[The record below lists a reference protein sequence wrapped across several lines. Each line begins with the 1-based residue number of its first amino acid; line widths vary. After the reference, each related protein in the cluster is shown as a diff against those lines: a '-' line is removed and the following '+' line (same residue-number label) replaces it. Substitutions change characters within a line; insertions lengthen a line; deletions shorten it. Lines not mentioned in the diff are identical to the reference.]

1 MKKILYLAAALI
13 AAAACGREPAV
24 TEKPSEEPDVGQKL
38 LDVTLIAGNP
48 ETRTEVFFD
57 PEVNQFRP
65 YWSAGVETISLGP
78 ILPQETDPGDL
89 EFDEDGYFY
98 PDEYAFS
105 SPQVA
110 SRSLEQ
116 TFIGRAPAGTYLA
129 YYPAWNDYVYDEDG
143 NLVQEGYGAYLYY
156 RQDDPDLTATVEGW
170 VQTLQHPRRDSFDP
184 KSDFL
189 VSNPVTIDGNSNVS
203 KTVYVAF
210 SRPVAIVRVVLQDK
224 QGAGSAFPLAGQH
237 VRRVILGSL
246 DGEGPFLSGDVMY
259 YYSGNGSDIR
269 VEYAPDDFVVAE
281 YTDETTYTI
290 GEEGAATF
298 FVTLPT
304 VLMQEDNPLHIQVET
319 DNYIIDRDITLPA
332 DVALQ
337 PSRMTTLNIG
347 LFDDGVNGTSYQR
360 KEMVFMVKE
369 WNEDAWEEELVP
381 IESLELEFGQEVEIY
396 VKLIGVFPPN
406 EALSDFVFGPE
417 ESAVMHLSYREAS
430 YDWEES
436 LLGEIVL
443 LGVKVGSDTFT
454 VRLVEGGTTASLPVS
469 VILGENDR
477 SLEGNYGD
485 DNQAGG
491 GISVHGGNYVEG
503 GTY

>member
-1 MKKILYLAAALI
+1 MKKILYLAAALL
-13 AAAACGREPAV
+13 AVAACSREPAV
-24 TEKPSEEPDVGQKL
+24 AEKPSEEPEVGEKL

-65 YWSAGVETISLGP
+65 FWSAGMETIELGN
-78 ILPQETDPGDL
+78 LNPGNP
-89 EFDEDGYFY
+89 EFDSDGYYY
-98 PDEYAFS
+98 PDGRLFS
-105 SPQVA
+105 A
-110 SRSLEQ
+110 TADSRSFSRAF
-116 TFIGRAPAGTYLA
+116 TGSAPAGTYVA
-129 YYPAWNDYVYDEDG
+129 YYPAWHDSVYDEDD
-143 NLVQEGYGAYLYY
+143 NVVRESYGAYIGFD
-156 RQDDPDLTATVEGW
+156 RALTPTVEGW
-170 VQTLQHPRRDSFDP
+170 VQTVQHPRRDSFDP
-184 KSDFL
+184 KSDFM
-189 VSNPVTIDGNSNVS
+189 VSEPVISVAENQTTVNVS
-203 KTVYVAF
+203 F
-210 SRPVAIVRVVLQDK
+210 SRLVAIVRVVLQDK
-224 QGAGSAFPLAGQH
+224 QGAGSEFPLAGQH

-269 VEYAPDDFVVAE
+269 VEYDPDNLVVAE

-319 DNYIIDRDITLPA
+319 DNYIIDRDINLPA

-369 WNEDAWEEELVP
+369 WNEDTCEEELVP
-381 IESLELEFGQEVEIY
+381 IESLELEFGQKVEIY

-417 ESAVMHLSYREAS
+417 ESAVMHLSYHEAS
-430 YDWEES
+430 YDDEEN

-443 LGVKVGSDTFT
+443 HGVNVGSDTFT
-454 VRLVEGGTTASLPVS
+454 VRLVEGGMTASLPVS

-477 SLEGNYGD
+477 SLDGNYGA
-485 DNQAGG
+485 DNKPGG
-491 GISVHGGNYVEG
+491 GINADNYVEG

>member
-1 MKKILYLAAALI
+1 MKKILYLAAALL
-13 AAAACGREPAV
+13 AVAACGREPAV
-24 TEKPSEEPDVGQKL
+24 AEKPSEEPEVGQKL

-65 YWSAGVETISLGP
+65 FWSAGMETIELGN
-78 ILPQETDPGDL
+78 LNPGNP
-89 EFDEDGYFY
+89 EFDSDGYYY
-98 PDEYAFS
+98 PDGRLFS
-105 SPQVA
+105 A
-110 SRSLEQ
+110 TADSRSFSRAF
-116 TFIGRAPAGTYLA
+116 TGSAPAGTYVA
-129 YYPAWNDYVYDEDG
+129 YYPAWHDSVYDEDD
-143 NLVQEGYGAYLYY
+143 NVVQESYGAYIGFD
-156 RQDDPDLTATVEGW
+156 RALTPTVEGW
-170 VQTLQHPRRDSFDP
+170 VQTVQHPRRDSFDP
-184 KSDFL
+184 KSDFM
-189 VSNPVTIDGNSNVS
+189 VSEPVISVAENQTTVNVS
-203 KTVYVAF
+203 F
-210 SRPVAIVRVVLQDK
+210 SRLVAIVRVVLQDK
-224 QGAGSAFPLAGQH
+224 QGAGSEFPLAGQH

-269 VEYAPDDFVVAE
+269 VEYDPDNLVVAE

-304 VLMQEDNPLHIQVET
+304 VLMQENNPLHIQVET
-319 DNYIIDRDITLPA
+319 DNYIIDRDINLPA

-347 LFDDGVNGTSYQR
+347 LFDDGVNGTSYLR

-369 WNEDAWEEELVP
+369 WNEDTCEEELVP
-381 IESLELEFGQEVEIY
+381 IESLELEFGQKVEIY

-417 ESAVMHLSYREAS
+417 ESAVMHLSYHEAS
-430 YDWEES
+430 YDDEEN

-443 LGVKVGSDTFT
+443 HGVNVGSDTFT
-454 VRLVEGGTTASLPVS
+454 VRLVEGGMTASLPVS

-477 SLEGNYGD
+477 SLDGNYGA
-485 DNQAGG
+485 DNKPGG
-491 GISVHGGNYVEG
+491 GINADNYVEG

>member
-1 MKKILYLAAALI
+1 MTRILYLAAALI
-13 AAAACGREPAV
+13 TVAACGREPAV
-24 TEKPSEEPDVGQKL
+24 TEKPSEEPEVGQKL

-65 YWSAGVETISLGP
+65 FWSAGMETIELGNLNP
-78 ILPQETDPGDL
+78 GNPQ
-89 EFDEDGYFY
+89 FDSDGYYY
-98 PDEYAFS
+98 PDGRLFS
-105 SPQVA
+105 A
-110 SRSLEQ
+110 TADSRSFSRAF
-116 TFIGRAPAGTYLA
+116 TGSAPAGTYVA
-129 YYPAWNDYVYDEDG
+129 YYPAWHDEIRDEEDI
-143 NLVQEGYGAYLYY
+143 LVQDSYGAYIGFD
-156 RQDDPDLTATVEGW
+156 RALTPTVEGW

-189 VSNPVTIDGNSNVS
+189 VSVPIEIAEGQT
-203 KTVYVAF
+203 TVHVAF

-269 VEYAPDDFVVAE
+269 VEYDPDDFVVAE

-319 DNYIIDRDITLPA
+319 DNYIIDRDINLPA

-347 LFDDGVNGTSYQR
+347 LFDDGVSGTSYQR

-369 WNEDAWEEELVP
+369 WNEDTWEEELVP
-381 IESLELEFGQEVEIY
+381 IESLELEFGQEVKIY

-417 ESAVMHLSYREAS
+417 ESAVMHLSYHEAS
-430 YDWEES
+430 YDDEEN

-443 LGVKVGSDTFT
+443 HGVNVGSDTFT
-454 VRLVEGGTTASLPVS
+454 VRLVEGGMTASLPVS

-477 SLEGNYGD
+477 SLDGNYGA
-485 DNQAGG
+485 DNKPGG
-491 GISVHGGNYVEG
+491 GINADNYVEG

>member
-1 MKKILYLAAALI
+1 MKKILYLAAALL
-13 AAAACGREPAV
+13 AVAACSREPAV
-24 TEKPSEEPDVGQKL
+24 AEKPSEEPEVGQKL

-65 YWSAGVETISLGP
+65 FWSAGMETIELGN
-78 ILPQETDPGDL
+78 LNPGNP
-89 EFDEDGYFY
+89 EFDSDGYYY
-98 PDEYAFS
+98 PDGRLFS
-105 SPQVA
+105 A
-110 SRSLEQ
+110 TADSRSFSRAF
-116 TFIGRAPAGTYLA
+116 TGSAPAGTYVA
-129 YYPAWNDYVYDEDG
+129 YYPAWHDSVYDEDD
-143 NLVQEGYGAYLYY
+143 NVVQESYGAYIGFD
-156 RQDDPDLTATVEGW
+156 RALTPTVEGW
-170 VQTLQHPRRDSFDP
+170 VQTVQHPRRDSFDP
-184 KSDFL
+184 KSDFM
-189 VSNPVTIDGNSNVS
+189 VSEPVISVAENQTTVNVS
-203 KTVYVAF
+203 F
-210 SRPVAIVRVVLQDK
+210 SRLVAIVRVVLQDK
-224 QGAGSAFPLAGQH
+224 QGAGSEFPLAGQH

-269 VEYAPDDFVVAE
+269 VEYDPDNLVVAE

-304 VLMQEDNPLHIQVET
+304 VLMQENNPLHIQVET
-319 DNYIIDRDITLPA
+319 DNYIIDRDINLPA

-347 LFDDGVNGTSYQR
+347 LFDDGVNGTSYLR

-369 WNEDAWEEELVP
+369 WNEDTWGEELVP
-381 IESLELEFGQEVEIY
+381 IESLELEFGQKVEIY

-417 ESAVMHLSYREAS
+417 ESAVMRLSFDATS
-430 YDWEES
+430 YDDEEN

-443 LGVKVGSDTFT
+443 HGVNVGSDTFT
-454 VRLVEGGTTASLPVS
+454 VRLVEGGMTASLPVS

-477 SLEGNYGD
+477 SLDGNYGA
-485 DNQAGG
+485 DNKPGG
-491 GISVHGGNYVEG
+491 GINADNYVEG

>member
-1 MKKILYLAAALI
+1 MKKILYLAAALL
-13 AAAACGREPAV
+13 AVAACGREPAV
-24 TEKPSEEPDVGQKL
+24 AEKPSEEPEVGQKL

-65 YWSAGVETISLGP
+65 FWSAGMETIELGN
-78 ILPQETDPGDL
+78 LNPGNP
-89 EFDEDGYFY
+89 EFDSDGYYY
-98 PDEYAFS
+98 PDGRLFS
-105 SPQVA
+105 A
-110 SRSLEQ
+110 TADSRSFSRAF
-116 TFIGRAPAGTYLA
+116 TGSAPAGTYVA
-129 YYPAWNDYVYDEDG
+129 YYPAWHDSVYDEDD
-143 NLVQEGYGAYLYY
+143 NVVQESYGAYIGFD
-156 RQDDPDLTATVEGW
+156 RALTPTVEGW
-170 VQTLQHPRRDSFDP
+170 VQTVQHPRRDSFDP
-184 KSDFL
+184 KSDFM
-189 VSNPVTIDGNSNVS
+189 VSEPVISVAENQTTVNVS
-203 KTVYVAF
+203 F
-210 SRPVAIVRVVLQDK
+210 SRLVAIVRVVLQDK
-224 QGAGSAFPLAGQH
+224 QGAGSEFPLAGQH

-269 VEYAPDDFVVAE
+269 VEYDPDNLVVAE

-304 VLMQEDNPLHIQVET
+304 VLMQENNPLHIQVET
-319 DNYIIDRDITLPA
+319 DNYIIDRDINLPA

-347 LFDDGVNGTSYQR
+347 LFDDGVNGTSYLR

-369 WNEDAWEEELVP
+369 WNEDTCEEELVP
-381 IESLELEFGQEVEIY
+381 IESLELEFGQKVEIY

-417 ESAVMHLSYREAS
+417 ESAVMRLSFDATS
-430 YDWEES
+430 YDDEEN

-443 LGVKVGSDTFT
+443 HGVNVGSDTFT
-454 VRLVEGGTTASLPVS
+454 VRLVEGGMTASLPVS

-477 SLEGNYGD
+477 SLDGNYGA
-485 DNQAGG
+485 DNKPGG
-491 GISVHGGNYVEG
+491 GINADNYVEG

>member
-1 MKKILYLAAALI
+1 MKRILYLAAALI
-13 AAAACGREPAV
+13 TAAACGREPAV
-24 TEKPSEEPDVGQKL
+24 TEKPSEEPEVGEKL

-65 YWSAGVETISLGP
+65 FWSAGMETIELGN
-78 ILPQETDPGDL
+78 LNPGNP
-89 EFDEDGYFY
+89 EFDDDGYYY
-98 PDEYAFS
+98 PDGRLFS
-105 SPQVA
+105 ASA
-110 SRSLEQ
+110 DSRSFSRAF
-116 TFIGRAPAGTYLA
+116 TGSAPAGAYVA
-129 YYPAWNDYVYDEDG
+129 YYPAWHDEIRDEDD
-143 NLVQEGYGAYLYY
+143 NVVQDSYGAYIGFD
-156 RQDDPDLTATVEGW
+156 RALTPTVEGW
-170 VQTLQHPRRDSFDP
+170 VQTVQHPRRDSFDP
-184 KSDFL
+184 KSDFM
-189 VSNPVTIDGNSNVS
+189 VSEPVISVAENQT
-203 KTVYVAF
+203 TVNVAF
-210 SRPVAIVRVVLQDK
+210 SRLVAIVRVVLQDK
-224 QGAGSAFPLAGQH
+224 QGTGSAFPLAGQH

-246 DGEGPFLSGDVMY
+246 DGEGPYLSGNVAY
-259 YYSGNGSDIR
+259 YYPRNGSEIR
-269 VEYAPDDFVVAE
+269 VEYEGDDLVVAE

-319 DNYIIDRDITLPA
+319 DNYIIDRDINLPA

-369 WNEDAWEEELVP
+369 WNEDTWEEELVP
-381 IESLELEFGQEVEIY
+381 IESLELEFGKEVSLY
-396 VKLIGVFPPN
+396 VQFSGVHPPYGVLN
-406 EALSDFVFGPE
+406 GFEFGPE
-417 ESAVMHLSYREAS
+417 ESAVMRLSFDATS
-430 YDWEES
+430 YDDEEN

-443 LGVKVGSDTFT
+443 HGVNVGSDTFT
-454 VRLVEGGTTASLPVS
+454 VRLVEGGMTASLPVS

-477 SLEGNYGD
+477 SLDGNYGD
-485 DNQAGG
+485 DNKPGG
-491 GISVHGGNYVEG
+491 GINADNYVEG

>member
-1 MKKILYLAAALI
+1 MKKILYLAAALL
-13 AAAACGREPAV
+13 AVAACGREPAV
-24 TEKPSEEPDVGQKL
+24 AEKPSEEPEVGQKL

-65 YWSAGVETISLGP
+65 FWSAGMETIELGN
-78 ILPQETDPGDL
+78 LNPGNP
-89 EFDEDGYFY
+89 EFDSDGYYY
-98 PDEYAFS
+98 PDGRLFS
-105 SPQVA
+105 A
-110 SRSLEQ
+110 TADSRSFSRAF
-116 TFIGRAPAGTYLA
+116 TGSAPAGTYVA
-129 YYPAWNDYVYDEDG
+129 YYPAWHDSVYDEDD
-143 NLVQEGYGAYLYY
+143 NVVQESYGAYIGFD
-156 RQDDPDLTATVEGW
+156 RALTPTVEGW
-170 VQTLQHPRRDSFDP
+170 VQTVQHPRRDSFDP
-184 KSDFL
+184 KSDFM
-189 VSNPVTIDGNSNVS
+189 VSEPVISVAENQTTVNVS
-203 KTVYVAF
+203 F
-210 SRPVAIVRVVLQDK
+210 SRLVAIVRVVLQDK
-224 QGAGSAFPLAGQH
+224 QGAGSEFPLAGQH

-269 VEYAPDDFVVAE
+269 VEYDPDNLVVAE

-304 VLMQEDNPLHIQVET
+304 VLMQENNPLHIQVET
-319 DNYIIDRDITLPA
+319 DNYIIDRDINLPA

-369 WNEDAWEEELVP
+369 WNEDTCEEELVP
-381 IESLELEFGQEVEIY
+381 IESLELEFGQKVEIY

-417 ESAVMHLSYREAS
+417 ESAVMHLSYHEAS
-430 YDWEES
+430 YDDEEN

-443 LGVKVGSDTFT
+443 HGVNVGSDTFT
-454 VRLVEGGTTASLPVS
+454 VRLVEGGMTASLPVS

-477 SLEGNYGD
+477 SLDGNYGA
-485 DNQAGG
+485 DNKPGG
-491 GISVHGGNYVEG
+491 GINADNYVEG

>member
-13 AAAACGREPAV
+13 TVAACGREPAV
-24 TEKPSEEPDVGQKL
+24 TEKPSEEPEVGEKL

-65 YWSAGVETISLGP
+65 YWSAGVETIELGP
-78 ILPQETDPGDL
+78 VLPQETDPLDL
-89 EFDEDGYFY
+89 EFNALGYY
-98 PDEYAFS
+98 VPDAYAFS
-105 SPQVA
+105 SPQEA

-129 YYPAWNDYVYDEDG
+129 YYPAWHDEIRDEEDH
-143 NLVQEGYGAYLYY
+143 LVQEDYGAYLYY
-156 RQDDPDLTATVEGW
+156 KQDDPDLTATVEGW
-170 VQTLQHPRRDSFDP
+170 VKTLQHPRRDSFDP
-184 KSDFL
+184 KSDFM
-189 VSNPVTIDGNSNVS
+189 VSDPVTIHENTNAAHA
-203 KTVYVAF
+203 VYVAF
-210 SRPVAIVRVVLQDK
+210 TRPVAIVRVVLQDK
-224 QGAGSAFPLAGQH
+224 QGAGSEFPLAGQH

-246 DGEGPFLSGDVMY
+246 DGEGPYLSGNVEY
-259 YYSGNGSDIR
+259 YYPRNGSEIR
-269 VEYAPDDFVVAE
+269 VEYEGDDLVVAE

-319 DNYIIDRDITLPA
+319 DNYIIDRDINLPA

-360 KEMVFMVKE
+360 KGMVFMVKE
-369 WNEDAWEEELVP
+369 RDEDSGEVKLVP
-381 IESLELEFGQEVEIY
+381 VESLEVAFGKEVSLY
-396 VKLIGVFPPN
+396 VQFSGVYPPYGVLN
-406 EALSDFVFGPE
+406 DFEFGPE
-417 ESAVMHLSYREAS
+417 ESAVMRLSFDATS
-430 YDWEES
+430 YDDEEN

-443 LGVKVGSDTFT
+443 HGVNVGSDTFT
-454 VRLVEGGTTASLPVS
+454 VRLVEGGMTASLPVS

-477 SLEGNYGD
+477 SLDGNYGD
-485 DNQAGG
+485 DNKPGG
-491 GISVHGGNYVEG
+491 GINADNYVEG